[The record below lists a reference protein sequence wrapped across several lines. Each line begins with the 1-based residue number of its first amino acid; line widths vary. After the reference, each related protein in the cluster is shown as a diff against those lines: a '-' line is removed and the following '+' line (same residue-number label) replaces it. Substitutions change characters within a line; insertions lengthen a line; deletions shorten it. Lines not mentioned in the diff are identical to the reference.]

1 MISVTFVLFALLLAL
16 VKGPSSAAALEI
28 AYCSSQNTGAS
39 FKPNVNTF
47 QSNGLCRNTCNADYA
62 FAILQGKSCWCSNY
76 APGETTNISE
86 CSDGCPGYPADNC
99 GSVSK
104 NLYAYIEMT
113 DHAPSGTAK
122 ASNTA
127 TKTES
132 STSSIV
138 PEILTVTVTAP
149 AKEPS
154 DVLFHQ

>member
-1 MISVTFVLFALLLAL
+1 MCSMLADATEL
-16 VKGPSSAAALEI
+16 D
-28 AYCSSQNTGAS
+28 
-39 FKPNVNTF
+39 VNTF

-127 TKTES
+127 TKTVSDPRFFKYFCASLLS
-132 STSSIV
+132 SRSFHLSVFSMVSQVTSASADR
-138 PEILTVTVTAP
+138 LFC
-149 AKEPS
+149 EPG
-154 DVLFHQ
+154 LNNPTGELY